1 MTIGN
6 SAWFSY
12 FTQITRNQIVPQSRN
27 KIKVVKKDDRMY
39 FFINGEYAYRS
50 EMVNR
55 KTGYNYGFS
64 VPPKSTLLIDDFR
77 LAASGT
83 TASAAKIKS
92 AEIENME
99 MKVVEAKFPVGEI
112 NNR

>member
-6 SAWFSY
+6 RAWFSY
-12 FTQITRNQIVPQSRN
+12 FTQITRTQIVPQSRN
-27 KIKVVKKDDRMY
+27 KIKVVKKGDRMY

-77 LAASGT
+77 LAASET
-83 TASAAKIKS
+83 NASAAKIKS

-99 MKVVEAKFPVGEI
+99 MKVVEAEFPAGEI